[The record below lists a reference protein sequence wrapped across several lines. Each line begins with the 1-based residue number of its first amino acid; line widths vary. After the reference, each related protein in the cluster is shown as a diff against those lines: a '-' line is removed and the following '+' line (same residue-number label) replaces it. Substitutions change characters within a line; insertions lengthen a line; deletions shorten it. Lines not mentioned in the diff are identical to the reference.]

1 VDERLDV
8 TLTHNSVIV
17 KHIQLGEQFSNI
29 AGDLLIDRKGRVQIV
44 VNSVHSFYINVHEL
58 PVPLLQ
64 AISKQIEKK
73 GALGIVSTIQKKLDQ
88 VVKSRR

>member
-1 VDERLDV
+1 
-8 TLTHNSVIV
+8 V
-17 KHIQLGEQFSNI
+17 KHIQLGEHFSNI
-29 AGDLLIDRKGRVQIV
+29 SGDLLIDRKGHVQIV
-44 VNSVHSFYINVHEL
+44 VNRVHSFYVNVHEL

-73 GALGIVSTIQKKLDQ
+73 GAIGIISTIQKKLDQ

>member
-1 VDERLDV
+1 MDV
-8 TLTHNSVIV
+8 ILTHNSVIV
-17 KHIQLGEQFSNI
+17 KHIQLGEHFSNI
-29 AGDLLIDRKGRVQIV
+29 SGDLLIDRKGQVQIV
-44 VNSVHSFYINVHEL
+44 VNSVHSFYVNVHEL

-73 GALGIVSTIQKKLDQ
+73 GATGIISTIQKKLDQ